1 MTSRI
6 RNPKDFWAG
15 VIYLAFGLAAL
26 IIAKDYGMG
35 TATKMGPAYFPVVL
49 GGLLALIGLA
59 SIGRSFLLAGEPI
72 GGFVYKGVTLV
83 LTSIVLFGL
92 LVRGAGVIIA
102 LLVLIMMSAYAS
114 AKFRWW
120 PSVALALGLTVF
132 SILVFIKGLG
142 VPLPLMGSWFGG

>member
-1 MTSRI
+1 M
-6 RNPKDFWAG
+6 
-15 VIYLAFGLAAL
+15 
-26 IIAKDYGMG
+26 
-35 TATKMGPAYFPVVL
+35 L